1 MYYRGNFTPPI
12 ITMEDIMSDRRD
24 DYPDFIDEIYVPRK
38 NEICVECQ
46 RPAITSTLDNCH
58 RLDCPYHKDY
68 YTD

>member
-1 MYYRGNFTPPI
+1 
-12 ITMEDIMSDRRD
+12 MENIMSDRRD

-38 NEICVECQ
+38 NEICEECQ

-58 RLDCPYHKDY
+58 RLNCPYHKDY